1 MAKTEADLIYVIAG
15 KDTSDV
21 NARCDKLLDTLL
33 EPEQRA
39 FALFKPEQGQASV
52 TEILDELR
60 TLPFLT
66 ERKVVLVKDADKF
79 VSNNRELL
87 EKYFDAPSSTGVL
100 VLTVS
105 SWPSNTKLAKKLA
118 KAGKLITVTQPKAWQ
133 LPGKLIEYA
142 HDAHGQRLTKE
153 AAELLVELAGDSLA
167 ALYSEID
174 KLSLYAEGRKG
185 ITDKDV
191 ESLIGHNRMFST
203 FAVIDAIIAGD
214 VAVAIDRLR
223 TMFATDKS
231 AEYTA
236 VGAFAFH
243 FRRLFGAKA
252 MLDEGA
258 SADDIAKR
266 LRIWGNKQGFFSQLK
281 KMNLEQIGGYLQRLA
296 ETDYAIKTGRAKPQT
311 AIEQLVLELATG

>member
-1 MAKTEADLIYVIAG
+1 M
-15 KDTSDV
+15 
-21 NARCDKLLDTLL
+21 
-33 EPEQRA
+33 
-39 FALFKPEQGQASV
+39 KPEAAQATV
-52 TEILDELR
+52 AEILDELR
-60 TLPFLT
+60 TLPLLT
-66 ERKVVLVKDADKF
+66 DRKVPLIKDADKF
-79 VSNNRELL
+79 VPNNRELL
-87 EKYFDAPSSTGVL
+87 EKYFDNPSGPGVL

-105 SWPSNTKLAKKLA
+105 SWPSNTRLAKKLA
-118 KAGKLITVTQPKAWQ
+118 KTGKLITVIQPKPWQ

-142 HDAHGQRLTKE
+142 HDAHSQRLTKE

-167 ALYSEID
+167 ALYTEID

-266 LRIWGNKQGFFSQLK
+266 LRIWGNKQGFFSQLS
-281 KMNLEQIGGYLQRLA
+281 KMSLKQIGGYLQRLA
-296 ETDYAIKTGRAKPQT
+296 ATDYAIKTGRAKPQT
-311 AIEQLVLELATG
+311 AIEQLVLELAVRN